1 MDARLIFAR
10 TAKGE
15 EEFQHRT
22 YHLNPNLRRVL
33 ILVDGQ
39 SPVSRLIERG
49 TGLADIPTAL
59 KILAEEGFISTVEE
73 AARGGAA
80 VGDPKTEIIALAQSL
95 FGAQGAKVIKK
106 IEEAGDSPEALS
118 LAADGCRKFIKLF
131 INENKAEEFGRRAKE
146 ILFAATRHRG

>member
-22 YHLNPNLRRVL
+22 YHLNPTLRRVL

-49 TGLADIPTAL
+49 VGLSDLPTAL
-59 KILAEEGFISTVEE
+59 KILADEGYISTVEE
-73 AARGGAA
+73 VARGGAV
-80 VGDPKTEIIALAQSL
+80 VGDPKAEIVALAQSL
-95 FGAQGAKVIKK
+95 FGAKGANVIKK
-106 IEEAGDSPEALS
+106 IEEAGSSPEALS
-118 LAADGCRKFIKLF
+118 LAADSCRKFIKLF
-131 INENKAEEFGRRAKE
+131 IDEGKAEEFGRRAKE
-146 ILFAATRHRG
+146 ILFAAARRRD